1 MNHTEIFAGQLKA
14 LAHTEKTCSF
24 AFFFFFFL
32 GDDENKPSLT

>member
-24 AFFFFFFL
+24 AFFFFFFWEMMKINL
-32 GDDENKPSLT
+32 H